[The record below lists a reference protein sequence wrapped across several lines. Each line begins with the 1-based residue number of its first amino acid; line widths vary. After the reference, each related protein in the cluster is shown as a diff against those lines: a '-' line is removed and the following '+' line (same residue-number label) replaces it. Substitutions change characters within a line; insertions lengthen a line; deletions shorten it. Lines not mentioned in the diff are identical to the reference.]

1 MLFLT
6 VPALQQPV
14 LSVLATTDILHLTE
28 NNNKKNDYYA
38 LTHIKC
44 YPRILKLAS
53 LTHNAC
59 YPTRGGNNYESKI
72 QRRIHGHY
80 GQALQKSKKA

>member
-1 MLFLT
+1 MLNR
-6 VPALQQPV
+6 
-14 LSVLATTDILHLTE
+14 HY
-28 NNNKKNDYYA
+28 NKKIFVVNRDFKNE

-59 YPTRGGNNYESKI
+59 YPTRGGDNYEPKI
-72 QRRIHGHY
+72 QRRIYSHH
-80 GQALQKSKKA
+80 GQALQESQKAQPKESYPQRVL